1 MPDGETQRPSRKDAS
16 PEGPSVFRR
25 MYRITADGEATFEE
39 KTRRLI
45 DLGRRH
51 LDLPFGFLSRIE
63 GANTAAHEGRDV
75 SPASS
80 EEGSGPEEA
89 TQKILYASGDH
100 PLLQSGKTC
109 PLSEAY
115 CQRTIRREELLSIQ
129 NAPTDGRAAEP
140 AYDRFGL
147 GAYIGSRI
155 EVEGELYGTFCFAS
169 RTPRAQP
176 FSDEEEALVELL
188 TRWARYELERQRS
201 RERTEQFAEL
211 VTHDLRNP
219 LNAAQMNLHM
229 AQRLLG
235 DEGAHAAGASPEADD
250 EEAGDDGA
258 GPEKPTSEKL
268 QRHLRISRR
277 ALDRMEGIITD
288 TLALAHGAQTLGPDD
303 LTAIRFRDAVRA
315 SWEQAGTAE
324 ATLRIANT
332 AETESSSSSRCASAF
347 LAHEGRL
354 QQLLENLLRNA
365 IDHAGAAA
373 AVTAGRTEDG
383 FFVADDGP
391 GIPPDRRETIFEAGH
406 STRDG
411 GTGLGL
417 VIVQEVAKAH
427 GWSLS
432 VSASESGGA
441 RFEVTG
447 VDTAGS

>member
-1 MPDGETQRPSRKDAS
+1 MPDGETQRPSHEDAS
-16 PEGPSVFRR
+16 AEGPSVFRR

-45 DLGRRH
+45 DLGRQH

-63 GANTAAHEGRDV
+63 GANAAGRGGRDA
-75 SPASS
+75 SPASP
-80 EEGSGPEEA
+80 EEAGPEEA

-115 CQRTIRREELLSIQ
+115 CRRTIRREKLLSIQ
-129 NAPTDGRAAEP
+129 NAPTDGRAADP
-140 AYDRFGL
+140 AYDRFEL

-155 EVEGELYGTFCFAS
+155 EVEDELYGTFCFAS
-169 RTPRAQP
+169 RVPRARP

-235 DEGAHAAGASPEADD
+235 DEGSHARGAPGAGD
-250 EEAGDDGA
+250 EEACDDGA
-258 GPEKPTSEKL
+258 GAENPTSEKL
-268 QRHLRISRR
+268 QKHLRISRR

-288 TLALAHGAQTLGPDD
+288 TLALAHGAQNLGPDD
-303 LTAIRFRDAVRA
+303 LTAIRFRDAIHA

-324 ATLRIANT
+324 ATLRIENT
-332 AETESSSSSRCASAF
+332 AKTEAGSSTQCASAF

-365 IDHAGAAA
+365 IDHAGSAAT
-373 AVTAGRTEDG
+373 VTAGRTEDG

-417 VIVQEVAKAH
+417 VIVQEVAEAH

-432 VSASESGGA
+432 VSESESGGA
-441 RFEVTG
+441 HFEITG

>member
-1 MPDGETQRPSRKDAS
+1 
-16 PEGPSVFRR
+16 

-51 LDLPFGFLSRIE
+51 LDLSFGFLSRIE
-63 GANTAAHEGRDV
+63 GTNAAGRGGRDA

-80 EEGSGPEEA
+80 EGGPGQEGA

-100 PLLQSGKTC
+100 PRLQPGNTC

-115 CQRTIRREELLSIQ
+115 CRRTIRREELLSIQ
-129 NAPTDGRAAEP
+129 HAPADGWAADP
-140 AYDRFGL
+140 AHDRFGF

-169 RTPRAQP
+169 RAPRDRP

-235 DEGAHAAGASPEADD
+235 DEGSNARNSLGAGD

-258 GPEKPTSEKL
+258 GAEKPTSEKL

-288 TLALAHGAQTLGPDD
+288 TLALAHGAQNLGPDD

-315 SWEQAGTAE
+315 SWEQAGGSE
-324 ATLRIANT
+324 ATLRVENT
-332 AETESSSSSRCASAF
+332 AETEAGSSNHRASTF

-354 QQLLENLLRNA
+354 QQLLENLFRNA
-365 IDHAGAAA
+365 IDHAGSAAT
-373 AVTAGRTEDG
+373 VTAGKTEDG

-417 VIVQEVAKAH
+417 VIVQEVAEAH

-432 VSASESGGA
+432 VSESDSGGA
-441 RFEVTG
+441 RFEITG